1 MPEDMLTLD
10 DLAKLKKQR
19 EEEKSKL
26 PYKDYLDNLKTL
38 IYEKNPKIY
47 DSIKKPESHNEQFIC
62 IKEPLEFI
70 NLFNRCN
77 GQDECKSLF
86 QELLA
91 IKDPRVVEQV
101 IEECEDTQGLWFNT
115 TQNGI
120 NLRPGLKDEEWSS
133 PTTITLGDDAVHS
146 LVAGRTGSGKSV
158 FLNSIIF
165 SLLAEYSP
173 WELDLYLADFKKV
186 EFSRYLSKCNV
197 PHIKAVAA
205 TSEIRYVLIS
215 DGRLDEEKLAKICD
229 EKTKV
234 LSISWVQALNGM
246 VTDLQMCSEFCQTHD
261 IVFVVDAIQGLGV
274 LPIDVKKVH
283 IDFLVSGFF
292 KWLLGPDGIAFVY
305 INQEI
310 LGNLNNPFIGWAGMK
325 NKFDYTT
332 YKFDL
337 LLEARRYETGNMNF
351 SGIFGARQGVEII
364 LEHQEEIGEK
374 VQNLTQYLRDA
385 VQKLDGA
392 EVLSPAEGEM
402 AGITL
407 IGCRDSKQ
415 KYELLQKKGITVNYR
430 NGIRVSLHFYNTTED
445 IDCFLGTIR

>member
-1 MPEDMLTLD
+1 M
-10 DLAKLKKQR
+10 
-19 EEEKSKL
+19 
-26 PYKDYLDNLKTL
+26 
-38 IYEKNPKIY
+38 
-47 DSIKKPESHNEQFIC
+47 
-62 IKEPLEFI
+62 
-70 NLFNRCN
+70 
-77 GQDECKSLF
+77 
-86 QELLA
+86 
-91 IKDPRVVEQV
+91 
-101 IEECEDTQGLWFNT
+101 
-115 TQNGI
+115 
-120 NLRPGLKDEEWSS
+120 
-133 PTTITLGDDAVHS
+133 
-146 LVAGRTGSGKSV
+146 
-158 FLNSIIF
+158 
-165 SLLAEYSP
+165 
-173 WELDLYLADFKKV
+173 DFKKILDDYMKQLDCTAKDLA
-186 EFSRYLSKCNV
+186 ESSGLSAATISRYRSGNRVPEDGSENFDRLINGIISIAESKGIPDITVQSVSDAFSPYVRNSVDIVHFQKNFHTLLTVV
-197 PHIKAVAA
+197 PINISDLAHFLNFDPSYISRIRNGQRQPANPTEFARKISAFVARHCQ
-205 TSEIRYVLIS
+205 TEEPKGVEVRMIDIS